1 MIMRDDIR
9 KGLLSGKIR
18 LVVDPNMESGTV
30 CQIGDNWFYFGG
42 QTAEEM
48 SPEEYSRCVPVED
61 IISEIL
67 DVLAEFEHNV
77 DFQYEYL
84 YYAAVLGCV
93 NIIKDE

>member
-1 MIMRDDIR
+1 MITSNDVQ

-42 QTAEEM
+42 QAAEEM
-48 SPEEYSRCVPVED
+48 SPEEYSRYVPIED
-61 IISEIL
+61 IVSEIM
-67 DVLAEFEHNV
+67 DVLTEFEHDTN
-77 DFQYEYL
+77 FQYEYL

-93 NIIKDE
+93 NIVRDK